1 MRVPISLIAR
11 IACWPVW
18 NTKTPIAF
26 LGTNL
31 MAEIMFSYIL
41 NAICDF
47 FIANSKLVSF
57 HRFPGILGNV
67 YMRNS
72 SSSQNERR
80 ERPPLITC
88 ISSLILFIAS
98 TISFLLRH
106 KPPQKALTWN
116 HGHAFA
122 QDGLRWIPP
131 CSTRCPC
138 PFLSVEKKTATWYPR
153 SLLGVLTKAVQNI
166 QKQTNDQVSQYHAIG
181 LKSLHRVCCWPSGHR
196 RLDENTTQ
204 ENKAREEN
212 LRSFTLTPAC
222 VPFLI
227 KTPGILF
234 GFVHFCHCLWSWVLE
249 FELYLGR
256 SSLF

>member
-1 MRVPISLIAR
+1 MMITRLNCAFVISAGITELSCLLHSHLYHMRVPISLIAR

-31 MAEIMFSYIL
+31 MAAIMFSYIL

-67 YMRNS
+67 YTRNS

-88 ISSLILFIAS
+88 ILSLILFIAS

-106 KPPQKALTWN
+106 KPPQKALT
-116 HGHAFA
+116 
-122 QDGLRWIPP
+122 
-131 CSTRCPC
+131 
-138 PFLSVEKKTATWYPR
+138 
-153 SLLGVLTKAVQNI
+153 
-166 QKQTNDQVSQYHAIG
+166 
-181 LKSLHRVCCWPSGHR
+181 
-196 RLDENTTQ
+196 
-204 ENKAREEN
+204 
-212 LRSFTLTPAC
+212 
-222 VPFLI
+222 
-227 KTPGILF
+227 
-234 GFVHFCHCLWSWVLE
+234 
-249 FELYLGR
+249 
-256 SSLF
+256 

>member
-1 MRVPISLIAR
+1 
-11 IACWPVW
+11 
-18 NTKTPIAF
+18 
-26 LGTNL
+26 

-88 ISSLILFIAS
+88 ILSLILFIVS

-106 KPPQKALTWN
+106 KPPKKALTWN
-116 HGHAFA
+116 HGYAFA

-138 PFLSVEKKTATWYPR
+138 PFLSVGKKLPPGTLEAF
-153 SLLGVLTKAVQNI
+153 LGCS
-166 QKQTNDQVSQYHAIG
+166 QKQ
-181 LKSLHRVCCWPSGHR
+181 
-196 RLDENTTQ
+196 
-204 ENKAREEN
+204 
-212 LRSFTLTPAC
+212 F
-222 VPFLI
+222 
-227 KTPGILF
+227 KTF
-234 GFVHFCHCLWSWVLE
+234 KNRQMTKWASTM
-249 FELYLGR
+249 
-256 SSLF
+256 S